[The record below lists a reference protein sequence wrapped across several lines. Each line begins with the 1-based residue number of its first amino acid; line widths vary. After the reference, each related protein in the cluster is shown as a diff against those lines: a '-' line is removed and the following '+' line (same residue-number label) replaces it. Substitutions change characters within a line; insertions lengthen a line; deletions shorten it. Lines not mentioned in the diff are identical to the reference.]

1 MRGRAPAPAVVQKR
15 KIERAESKMLSAPL
29 VSNAT
34 DGLSA
39 ADKTVTGCGE
49 SGPTRFSA
57 ADIPLEDQ
65 QIVSRDPDI
74 IQRPAKAPRVRRAPT
89 ARGEPGAAA
98 EESQAPAPEPPPA
111 DEGGS
116 LLARL
121 LAGRKSTTA
130 TTPDS
135 SSR

>member
-34 DGLSA
+34 DGLTA

-74 IQRPAKAPRVRRAPT
+74 IQRPAKAPRVRRAQT
-89 ARGEPGAAA
+89 ARAA
-98 EESQAPAPEPPPA
+98 EEEPQAPESPAA
-111 DEGGS
+111 DEGSGAG

-121 LAGRKSTTA
+121 LASRKTT
-130 TTPDS
+130 S
-135 SSR
+135 